1 MSNQY
6 DEIKDLLRKTRMILE
21 QSGPNNMALSIEDEI
36 ESDTEEKDDV
46 KKDKSKSYRI
56 SGGIITLHGKDKSD
70 LELTTIEKQAFQEI
84 MDEYVEEVSDLTE
97 FSALNV
103 YDTTVQW
110 GGKILDTDIE
120 FFFSVGEDNGVYI
133 NGNMIKLDDQL
144 TELVN
149 KLTTFYDKFKV
160 KWTKVLSLRKKTQ
173 IKK

>member
-97 FSALNV
+97 FSTLNV
-103 YDTTVQW
+103 YDNTVQW

-173 IKK
+173 IEK

>member
-97 FSALNV
+97 FSTLNV

-173 IKK
+173 VK